1 VDRSVYAI
9 EAKVEQSHWW
19 FVGRRHLFARELLK
33 AGNRGSQ
40 EVLDVGSGTGSNLR
54 MLRDLGFFN
63 AVGLDNSEQA
73 IRFCAEKGLAPVR
86 YGDICAMP
94 FDSDSFD
101 LVLATDVI
109 EHVEDDSL
117 ALREVARV
125 LRPGG
130 KALITV
136 PAFSSLWGLQD
147 RVAHHRRRYRQ
158 RELRDLLEASGLK
171 PVHMF
176 YFNYLLFV
184 PIWLARRLIDVLGL
198 KLESEG
204 QLNAPIVNFILSA
217 IFRLDTWTAP
227 LVRPPLGVSI
237 LALVSK

>member
-9 EAKVEQSHWW
+9 EAEVEQSHWW
-19 FVGRRHLFARELLK
+19 FVGRRRLFARELLK
-33 AGNRGSQ
+33 AGNRGGQ

-54 MLRDLGFFN
+54 MLRDLGFAN
-63 AVGLDNSEQA
+63 VVGLDNSEEA

-86 YGDICAMP
+86 YGDVCAMP

-109 EHVEDDSL
+109 EHVDEDNL

-130 KALITV
+130 KAIITV
-136 PAFSSLWGLQD
+136 PAFNLLWGLQD

-158 RELRDLLEASGLK
+158 RELRGLLEASGLK
-171 PVHMF
+171 LVHTF
-176 YFNYLLFV
+176 YFNYLLFG
-184 PIWLARRLIDVLGL
+184 PIWLARRLIDIFGL
-198 KLESEG
+198 ELESEG
-204 QLNAPIVNFILSA
+204 QLNSPVVNFIFSA

>member
-9 EAKVEQSHWW
+9 EAEVEQSHWW
-19 FVGRRHLFARELLK
+19 FVGRRRLFARELSK
-33 AGNRGSQ
+33 AGNRGTQ

-54 MLRDLGFFN
+54 MLRDLGFPN
-63 AVGLDNSEQA
+63 AVGLDSSEDA
-73 IRFCAEKGLAPVR
+73 IRFCADKGLAPVR

-109 EHVEDDSL
+109 EHVEDDGL

-130 KALITV
+130 KAIVTV
-136 PAFSSLWGLQD
+136 PAFNSLWGLQD

-158 RELRDLLEASGLK
+158 RELRRLLEAAGLK
-171 PVHMF
+171 PVRMY
-176 YFNYLLFV
+176 YFNYLLFG
-184 PIWLARRLIDVLGL
+184 PIWLARRLVDILGL
-198 KLESEG
+198 KLESEA
-204 QLNAPIVNFILSA
+204 QLNTPAVNFIFSA